1 MLNTVHA
8 LSSLISS
15 PLLPEGTP
23 LPGPQSGLLSNTRK
37 LSVWGDMCWLSERI
51 YWDGMPRQRAA
62 GSGNSG
68 DLLCHVFTVSGF
80 RIMGFISRLPLAC
93 SYIWYDH
100 GPSWWYTHLS
110 AKVDSNMRASWRLAR
125 HIMGLHFLPPFGPS
139 QIQSVSFQQQH
150 HVPYVDLLL
159 WDNLWGCKQS
169 LLYLNKEGG
178 FRQCFPNT
186 FNNLCLMEV
195 ESKFQTG

>member
-1 MLNTVHA
+1 MDHHRETGQFLLNCRRVPPSQ
-8 LSSLISS
+8 LFRM
-15 PLLPEGTP
+15 LLPSCPHLVRVKHSGWNLLP
-23 LPGPQSGLLSNTRK
+23 PLGCLPGWARSLCCSPTQTGCNRYCQRCLH
-37 LSVWGDMCWLSERI
+37 SVKVGCVQFSAWLSTVI
-51 YWDGMPRQRAA
+51 YFFFLKILFIFGCA
-62 GSGNSG
+62 GSS
-68 DLLCHVFTVSGF
+68 
-80 RIMGFISRLPLAC
+80 
-93 SYIWYDH
+93 
-100 GPSWWYTHLS
+100 
-110 AKVDSNMRASWRLAR
+110 
-125 HIMGLHFLPPFGPS
+125 S